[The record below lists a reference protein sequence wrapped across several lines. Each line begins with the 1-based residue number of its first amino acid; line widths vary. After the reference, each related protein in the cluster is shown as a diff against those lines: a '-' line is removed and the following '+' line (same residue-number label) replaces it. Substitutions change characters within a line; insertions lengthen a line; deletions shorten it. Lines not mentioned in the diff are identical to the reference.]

1 MFSIEDLVSVTTL
14 RKVVE
19 LLSEDQQ
26 DRFFKNTQKISEEIE
41 EKRLAVQRE
50 NEAKKEKAEQ
60 VRKLMKELNL
70 TDEEYIKIIGLD
82 TSTLGQSEVDNNVPS
97 KVKRA
102 KTLPKFMIEVDGEKY
117 YWTGRGKFA
126 PKVFGDLSKE
136 EIQVQYA
143 ISDAELD
150 MWKENNH

>member
-82 TSTLGQSEVDNNVPS
+82 TSTLGQPEVDNNVPS

>member
-1 MFSIEDLVSVTTL
+1 MFSIEDLVSVITL

-19 LLSEDQQ
+19 QLNEDQQ
-26 DRFFKNTQKISEEIE
+26 DRFFKNIQKVNEEIE
-41 EKRLAVQRE
+41 EKRLAEKRE

-82 TSTLGQSEVDNNVPS
+82 TSTLGQPEVDINVPS

-117 YWTGRGKFA
+117 FWTGRGKFA